1 MHCLRDVL
9 PVEIIV
15 QILQQLDVDSILNAV
30 ETGLLGHY
38 EEDEDDGDVIDVY
51 ISGRIGIIGW
61 VDSKG
66 IVHQEHSCVKPKF
79 ATTLKLYSK
88 DRYKGRR
95 RRRRSGR
102 ELCYD
107 VCTVS
112 LLSLLRYVHLEHSDG
127 TVMCLLLA
135 SLPSSVHV
143 LEVFITGALKGR
155 APNTN
160 TNTDTFTT
168 PALKMFTIVNI
179 NVWNQRRVARAVGWS
194 ARKVRHCIAEA
205 QQHGGAGAGA
215 VAEEAL
221 VAQLSRTDPPLDSSP
236 VSVSVLALVRVQL
249 QRMLLQCAATVHN
262 VGVFGFDI
270 AWIMPSAG
278 IEPPSPSFRELRLV
292 RVGGDSMARLYTW
305 LALLIPRGSP
315 KRDFPIPTGP
325 TGLKKLS
332 PVVVVGGGLLG
343 LGNSNNICK
352 VVAAD
357 GRCVLVGGT
366 GHDLLMRYTYTTQS
380 NEIN

>member
-127 TVMCLLLA
+127 TVLCLLLA
-135 SLPSSVHV
+135 SLPSSVQV
-143 LEVFITGALKGR
+143 LEVFITGALKGM
-155 APNTN
+155 APNTK
-160 TNTDTFTT
+160 TNTKTFTT

-205 QQHGGAGAGA
+205 QQHGGAVAGT
-215 VAEEAL
+215 VAEEAM
-221 VAQLSRTDPPLDSSP
+221 VAQLSRTDPPIPPLVSSP
-236 VSVSVLALVRVQL
+236 VSVFALVRVQL

-270 AWIMPSAG
+270 SWITPSAG
-278 IEPPSPSFRELRLV
+278 IEPASPSFRELRLV

-305 LALLIPRGSP
+305 LPLLIPRGSP
-315 KRDFPIPTGP
+315 KRDFPIGNAPLMN
-325 TGLKKLS
+325 LKKLS
-332 PVVVVGGGLLG
+332 PVVVVGGGL

-366 GHDLLMRYTYTTQS
+366 GHDLLMRYTYNT
-380 NEIN
+380 